1 MDKSSTH
8 IRGLV
13 TEIIF
18 SNEQNGYRI
27 AEVQLEEEEKETV
40 TVVGIMPDLQ
50 PGETIIA
57 DGAWKVHNLYGDQ
70 FETTAFER
78 VMPQTREQIER
89 YLSSGMI
96 KGVGASLAHR
106 IVEKFGEKTLDVM
119 SREPERLADIKGI
132 STHGA
137 MEIGAQFA
145 EQHRQ
150 REAMLFMQKYG
161 ITMAMGLRI
170 YKYYKEKTIKT
181 LQTNP
186 YSLAE
191 NIHGI
196 GFRKADQ
203 IAAQL
208 GIPPESPFR
217 IRSAVQYV
225 LQEHTT
231 EGHVFMPKNILED
244 QVYRYTGA
252 AGILVENALTELLMD
267 QKIVEKEENGTNRI
281 YLMPFYMAEINTA
294 RKLLELKENSKDM
307 SEQERMDLLKQ
318 VEEKQKIQL
327 ADEQRKA
334 VMEAMVNGILVITG
348 GPGTGK
354 TTIINTLL
362 DILEDEGE
370 EVLLAAPTGRAAK
383 RMTETT
389 GREAS
394 TIHRMLEIQFL
405 EESEGP
411 QKFSKNEEN
420 PLEAD
425 VVIVDEVSMVD
436 TVLMNHLLKA
446 IMPGTRLIL
455 SGDADQLPSVGPGNV
470 LRDLIDSDCIPVVRL
485 TQIYRQAEASDI
497 IVNAHRINQGEY
509 PVFNRQGTDFF
520 LMKRARRDD
529 VPPTLVDSVLHRIPK
544 FAKCSP
550 MEDIQILTPMKRGAL
565 GVESLN
571 PLLQQALNP
580 PARNKNEL
588 EFRGVIFRQGDKVM
602 QIKNN
607 YNTPWK
613 ICNRFG
619 YPLEE
624 GEGIFNGDIGRIQ
637 EIDTEAKSL
646 VVLFDD
652 KKQVT
657 YEYGMLEELEMA
669 YAITIHKSQGSESP
683 VIVLPIHSGPGVLF
697 TRNLLY
703 TAVTRASR
711 YVIIIG
717 DETMIR
723 KMVDN
728 DTQTVRY
735 TSLGQRLREMME
747 PPAMDMLI

>member
-1 MDKSSTH
+1 MDKSSNH

-13 TEIIF
+13 TEIIY
-18 SNEQNGYRI
+18 SNDQNGYRI
-27 AEVQLEEEEKETV
+27 AEVQLEGEERETI
-40 TVVGIMPDLQ
+40 TVVGTMPDLQ
-50 PGETIIA
+50 PGETISA
-57 DGAWKVHNLYGDQ
+57 QGSWKVHSLYGDQ
-70 FETTAFER
+70 FETASFER
-78 VMPQTREQIER
+78 VMPQTKEQIER

-106 IVEKFGEKTLDVM
+106 IVERFGEQTLVIM
-119 SREPERLADIKGI
+119 EKEPERLADIKGI
-132 STHGA
+132 SQQGA
-137 MEIGAQFA
+137 MDIATQFA

-150 REAMLFMQKYG
+150 REAMMFMQRYG
-161 ITMAMGLRI
+161 ISMAMGLRI
-170 YKYYKEKTIKT
+170 YKQYKEKTIT
-181 LQTNP
+181 VLQTNP
-186 YSLAE
+186 YSLADT
-191 NIHGI
+191 IHGI

-217 IRSAVQYV
+217 IRSAVQFV
-225 LQEHTT
+225 LQEFTG
-231 EGHVFMPKNILED
+231 EGHVFMPKSLLED

-252 AGILVENALTELLMD
+252 SGILVDNALTELLMD
-267 QKIVEKEENGTNRI
+267 SKIVEKEENGTDRV
-281 YLMPFYMAEINTA
+281 YLNSFYMAELNTA
-294 RKLLELKENSKDM
+294 KRLLELKDHSRELL
-307 SEQERMDLLKQ
+307 EEERDRLLKD
-318 VEEKQKIQL
+318 VEKRQNIEL
-327 ADEQRKA
+327 SEEQRTA
-334 VMEAMVNGILVITG
+334 VMEAMVSGVLIITG

-362 DILEDEGE
+362 DILEDEDQ

-394 TIHRMLEIQFL
+394 TIHRMLEIQYL
-405 EESEGP
+405 EENEGP
-411 QKFSKNEEN
+411 QKFQRNEEN

-436 TVLMNHLLKA
+436 IVLMNHLLKA
-446 IMPGTRLIL
+446 IVPGTRLIL
-455 SGDADQLPSVGPGNV
+455 AGDADQLPSVGPGNV
-470 LRDLIDSDCIPVVRL
+470 LRDMIASDCVPVVRL

-509 PVFNRQGTDFF
+509 PVFNRKGTDFF
-520 LMKRARRDD
+520 LMKRRRRED
-529 VPPTLVDSVLHRIPK
+529 VPSTLVDAILHRVPQ

-550 MEDIQILTPMKRGAL
+550 MEDIQILTPMKRGYL

-580 PARNKNEL
+580 PSKSKPEI

-602 QIKNN
+602 QIRNN

-624 GEGIFNGDIGRIQ
+624 GEGVFNGDIGRIQ
-637 EIDTEAKSL
+637 EIDTEAKSM

-657 YEYGMLEELEMA
+657 YEYGSFEELEIA

-683 VIVLPIHSGPGVLF
+683 VIILPIHSGPGVLF

-703 TAVTRASR
+703 TAVTRASQ
-711 YVIIIG
+711 YVIVIG
-717 DETMIR
+717 DEQMIH

-728 DTQTVRY
+728 NAQTVRY
-735 TSLGQRLREMME
+735 TSLGQRLREAAQ
-747 PPAMDMLI
+747 PSLIDTLV

>member
-1 MDKSSTH
+1 MDKSRNH

-13 TEIIF
+13 TEIIY

-27 AEVQLEEEEKETV
+27 AEVQLEGEEKETV
-40 TVVGIMPDLQ
+40 TVVGTMPDLQ

-57 DGAWKVHNLYGDQ
+57 DGMWKVHSMYGDQ
-70 FETTAFER
+70 FETSSFER
-78 VMPQTREQIER
+78 VMPQSKEQIER
-89 YLSSGMI
+89 YLASGMI
-96 KGVGASLAHR
+96 KGIGISLAHR
-106 IVEKFGEKTLDVM
+106 IVERFGEKTLDIM
-119 SREPERLADIKGI
+119 AKEPERLVDIKGI
-132 STHGA
+132 SQRGA
-137 MEIGAQFA
+137 MEIGTQFA

-161 ITMAMGLRI
+161 ISMAMGLRI
-170 YKYYKEKTIKT
+170 YKHYKEKTIKT

-225 LQEHTT
+225 LQEFTS
-231 EGHVFMPKNILED
+231 EGHVYMPKSMLED

-252 AGILVENALTELLMD
+252 SGILVDNALTELLMD

-281 YLMPFYMAEINTA
+281 YLMSFYMAELGTA
-294 RKLLELKENSKDM
+294 RKLLELKENAKEMTD
-307 SEQERMDLLKQ
+307 SERTDLLKT
-318 VEEKQKIQL
+318 VEQKQKIEL
-327 ADEQRKA
+327 AEEQRRA
-334 VMEAMVNGILVITG
+334 VMEAMVQGVLVITG

-362 DILEDEGE
+362 DILEDEDE

-394 TIHRMLEIQFL
+394 TIHRMLEIQYL
-405 EESEGP
+405 EESDGP
-411 QKFSKNEEN
+411 QKFQRNEEN

-425 VVIVDEVSMVD
+425 VVIVDEMSMVD

-455 SGDADQLPSVGPGNV
+455 AGDADQLPSVGPGNV
-470 LRDLIDSDCIPVVRL
+470 LRDLIASECVPVVRL

-497 IVNAHRINQGEY
+497 IVNAHRINQGVY
-509 PVFNRQGTDFF
+509 PEFNRKGTDFF
-520 LMKRARRDD
+520 LMKRHRRDD
-529 VPPTLVDSVLHRIPK
+529 VPPTLVDAILHRIPQ

-550 MEDIQILTPMKRGAL
+550 MEDIQILTPMKRGYL

-571 PLLQQALNP
+571 PLLQNALNP
-580 PARNKNEL
+580 PARSKKEL
-588 EFRGVIFRQGDKVM
+588 EYRGVIFRQGDKVM
-602 QIKNN
+602 QIRNN

-624 GEGIFNGDIGRIQ
+624 GEGVFNGDIGRIQ

-657 YEYGMLEELEMA
+657 YEYSALEELEMA

-717 DETMIR
+717 DEGMIR

-735 TSLGQRLREMME
+735 TSLSQRLKEIME
-747 PPAMDMLI
+747 PPLIDRLI